1 MSVNLIKIL
10 GLKVQVCFN
19 KNTYMGFSLLLQG
32 LSEVN
37 TCPPVKINDDAVF
50 KISAMYSSRNICCI
64 PIDILWY
71 HAF

>member
-19 KNTYMGFSLLLQG
+19 KNTYMGFNLLLQG

-37 TCPPVKINDDAVF
+37 TCPPVKINDDAY
-50 KISAMYSSRNICCI
+50 KSSLRVNKLLSRESINNER
-64 PIDILWY
+64 D
-71 HAF
+71 